1 MKENQIYIF
10 GAMFVAGL
18 LTGNAQAAKKGPL
31 PVAEIKR
38 AKPVDFQSEILP
50 ILRANCLAC
59 HNRTKAKADLILET
73 PQDIADADAVVPG
86 RPDESILFTSA
97 AHSEDPAM
105 PPPENKSSAKAL
117 NPQQLGLLKLWIH
130 QGAKGNVVNKREI
143 VWQSL
148 PPGLNPIF
156 STALTSDGQYAAAG
170 RANQIFLYHIPSKAL
185 AARLTDPAL
194 AKLPMYKQGVA
205 HRDMVHSLKFNDE
218 GTLLASGGYRETKL
232 WRRQPTKAPRSIALN
247 SDAAII
253 ALSSDG
259 QSLAAAEGNDI
270 RLINPNTGAAIK
282 TLAGHKSPVNTV
294 AFSPDNTR
302 LLSGAVDGTYHIWT
316 IADGK
321 YVAPKL
327 EMAKPSKIT
336 AATWTTGGKLLV
348 TAHEDNTI
356 RAWDL
361 ATALT
366 INATAAKA
374 LADAKE
380 SAAAKQKA
388 FDTADKAAKD
398 AVTKAATAKANATKT
413 ATALTAATKANTD
426 AANATTTA
434 KAAIVKE
441 QAAFT
446 TADKALTTAKAVTAN
461 ALKAFNTADAAA
473 KVAEANS
480 KKIAGD
486 ANKKPAE
493 KQAGAKAATDKRN
506 LANIAK
512 TKLTQEQAKEKTTQ
526 TAATTAKAALTKA
539 QATEA
544 AAVKTA
550 ADKVKALADA
560 KAADTKA
567 KADITATAKAIVD
580 TKKVSDAAKV
590 ELDKAKAAEA
600 AAVKA
605 GLKPHKEMK
614 GHSQSI
620 LALTRVPNNDTQILS
635 GSKDG
640 TVRHWDSNTG
650 TAVRS
655 MTHGGPVF
663 AIAISPDA
671 TRVASASENNTAKI
685 WNAADGKQI
694 AELRGQ
700 RDQKLALATRER
712 EHAFAKSEVTYHT
725 NNLKGKT
732 DAQKKAVDRLKK
744 ADEAKKKAE
753 GMPIAEKKKA
763 LDDAIATKKTGEEAY
778 NKLKADYDNEMKVFP
793 ELDKAAK
800 EAEAAAA
807 KAKTDAAKPIVD
819 LAAKEKGAATKKIAA
834 ANAKNVLD
842 GALNKQQKPA
852 ETKLAIAQ
860 KAVTDATTTKAN
872 ADKALTAAKTATA
885 NAQKAFEAADK
896 VAKDAEATAKKI
908 AGDKDKKKEEKDA
921 AAKTAADKRM
931 LADTAKAALTQ
942 TQTKEKTAQTG
953 TTTAATKLTQSQA
966 AQKAAETALTTAKTN
981 VANATKA
988 SQAAEKASAD
998 AAKLVAAAK
1007 PIADKAKAAQTAA
1020 EKLATDKRKVAT
1032 DSKTKRD
1039 KLNTDQAAAKKKLD
1053 ETAKKVTAAETEYK
1067 KLEEPRQQAVNEF
1080 NLATKAK
1087 AKADGEAKVATDG
1100 KTAAEA
1106 HQKQKEAGVN
1116 TTKEIA
1122 TKGERPIR
1130 AIAFSPD
1137 SSTVATG
1144 GDDNLIHTWAAANGQ
1159 PLGTFNGHTGAIKA
1173 LAYMPAGQLITGS
1186 VDKTARAW
1194 NLAVTWKL
1202 ERTLGSGDLKSA
1214 ITDRVYAI
1222 DFSPDGKH
1230 IALGSG
1236 EPSRGGEIMI
1246 WNVADGKLLKNFID
1260 VHSDTVFGLEYS
1272 PDGKHIA
1279 SASGDK
1285 FVKVSAVDE
1294 GKIVHVFEGHTH
1306 HALDVSWLPHGRQLV
1321 SVGAD
1326 KSVRHWNFELG
1337 ERIRQ
1342 RTNFGKEVT
1351 SIHYVG
1357 YTDQAIVTAGDKSV
1371 RLIKSDLNDARSFS
1385 GGTDFMYTSDA
1396 TPDGKI
1402 VIAGGQ
1408 DSVLRVWNMA
1418 DGKAVA
1424 TFESPQTAPEKK

>member
-1 MKENQIYIF
+1 MKINLRQSKMKLTKLTLAILTT
-10 GAMFVAGL
+10 GL
-18 LTGNAQAAKKGPL
+18 MASSADAAKKGPL
-31 PVAEIKR
+31 PVTEINR

-73 PQDIADADAVVPG
+73 PQDIAEADSVVPG
-86 RPDESILFTSA
+86 KPEESILFTSSTHA
-97 AHSEDPAM
+97 EDPAM
-105 PPPENKSSAKAL
+105 PPMENKVSARAL
-117 NPQQLGLLKLWIH
+117 NPQELGLLKLWVQ
-130 QGAKGNVVNKREI
+130 QGAKGEVVDNRKVE
-143 VWQSL
+143 WQSL

-156 STALTSDGQYAAAG
+156 STALTPDGQYAAAG

-185 AARLTDPAL
+185 ATRLTDPAL

-205 HRDMVHSLKFNDE
+205 HRDMIHSLQFNDE
-218 GTLLASGGYRETKL
+218 GTLLASGGYREVKL
-232 WRRQPTKAPRSIALN
+232 WRRQPAKAPRSIALN

-259 QSLAAAEGNDI
+259 QSLAAAEGNNI

-302 LLSGAVDGTYHIWT
+302 LLSGAADGAYHIWT

-356 RAWDL
+356 RSWDL

-388 FDTADKAAKD
+388 FDTADKAAK
-398 AVTKAATAKANATKT
+398 AATAKAATAKANATKATT
-413 ATALTAATKANTD
+413 ASTTAAKASAD
-426 AANATTTA
+426 AAKVVTTA
-434 KAAIVKE
+434 KAAAAKGL
-441 QAAFT
+441 AAFT
-446 TADKALTTAKAVTAN
+446 AADKGAQDAEAKA
-461 ALKAFNTADAAA
+461 
-473 KVAEANS
+473 
-480 KKIAGD
+480 KKIASD
-486 ANKKPAE
+486 ANKKKEEKDAANKVAAE
-493 KQAGAKAATDKRN
+493 KRNAANT
-506 LANIAK
+506 AK
-512 TKLTQEQAKEKTTQ
+512 T
-526 TAATTAKAALTKA
+526 
-539 QATEA
+539 
-544 AAVKTA
+544 
-550 ADKVKALADA
+550 D
-560 KAADTKA
+560 
-567 KADITATAKAIVD
+567 
-580 TKKVSDAAKV
+580 S
-590 ELDKAKAAEA
+590 DKAKAAETAAVKVA
-600 AAVKA
+600 AAKAKAATDAKTVADKAKTAVAATDKVAADTKKAGDTAKAELDKAKTAETTAAKA
-605 GLKPHKEMK
+605 GLKPLKEMK
-614 GHSQSI
+614 GHSQPI
-620 LALTRVPNNDTQILS
+620 LSLARVPNNDTQILS
-635 GSKDG
+635 GSRDG
-640 TVRHWDSNTG
+640 TVRHWDANTG
-650 TAVRS
+650 AAIRS
-655 MTHGGPVF
+655 MTHGGPVV
-663 AIAISPDA
+663 AVAISPDT
-671 TRVASASENNTAKI
+671 TRFASASENNTAKI
-685 WNAADGKQI
+685 WNATDGKQI

-700 RDQKLALATRER
+700 RDQRLALATRER

-732 DAQKKAVDRLKK
+732 DAQKKADDRLNK

-763 LDDAIATKKTGEEAY
+763 LDVAIAAKKTGEEAY
-778 NKLKADYDNEMKVFP
+778 NKLKADYDNEVKVFP
-793 ELDKAAK
+793 ELDKVAK

-807 KAKTDAAKPIVD
+807 KEKTDAAKPIAD
-819 LAAKEKGAATKKIAA
+819 LAAKEKDAATKKTAA

-852 ETKLAIAQ
+852 ETKLAVAQ
-860 KAVTDATTTKAN
+860 KAVIDAATTKAN
-872 ADKALTAAKTATA
+872 ADKALTAAKTAKA
-885 NAQKAFEAADK
+885 NAKKAFDTADK

-921 AAKTAADKRM
+921 AAKIGVDKRK
-931 LADTAKAALTQ
+931 LADMAKTALTQ

-966 AQKAAETALTTAKTN
+966 AQKTAETALTTAKTN

-1007 PIADKAKAAQTAA
+1007 PIADKAKSAQTAA

-1067 KLEEPRQQAVNEF
+1067 KLEEPRQQSVNEF

-1087 AKADGEAKVATDG
+1087 AKADGEVKVATEG

-1116 TTKEIA
+1116 STKEIA

-1159 PLGTFNGHTGAIKA
+1159 PLGTFNGHMGAIKV

-1186 VDKTARAW
+1186 ADKTARVW

-1236 EPSRGGEIMI
+1236 EPSRGGEIVI
-1246 WNVADGKLLKNFID
+1246 WNVADGKLLKNFMGL
-1260 VHSDTVFGLEYS
+1260 HGDTVFGLEYS

-1285 FVKVSAVDE
+1285 FVKVTAVKA
-1294 GKIVHVFEGHTH
+1294 GKIVHAFEGHTH
-1306 HALDVSWLPHGRQLV
+1306 HALGVSWLPHGRQLV

-1326 KSVRHWNFELG
+1326 NSVRHWNFELG

-1342 RTNFGKEVT
+1342 RTNIGKEVT

-1408 DSVLRVWNMA
+1408 DSALRVWNMA
-1418 DGKAVA
+1418 DGKVVA
-1424 TFESPQTAPEKK
+1424 TFESPQTATEKK